1 MSSAPS
7 YDGKERL
14 FKFDERQIK
23 LEANYESLCVT
34 CSVILVSKSGRLLK
48 VSDHFNV
55 GNAEAVI
62 KVTKNLSGPKIQYIR

>member
-1 MSSAPS
+1 M
-7 YDGKERL
+7 YDGKEKL
-14 FKFDERQIK
+14 FEFDERQIK